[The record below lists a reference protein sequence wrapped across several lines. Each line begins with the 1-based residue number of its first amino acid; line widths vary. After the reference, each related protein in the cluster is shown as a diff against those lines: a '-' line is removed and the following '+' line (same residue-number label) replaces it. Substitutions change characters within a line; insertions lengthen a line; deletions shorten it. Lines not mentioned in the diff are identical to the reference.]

1 MQNSD
6 NKADPVEDDFSSSDI
21 AEEGSLND
29 QDDVQRQML
38 RGDESKGDPDQRDN
52 AGAPDHDETPHGYAD
67 TKTQIKK
74 ESEHHDR

>member
-1 MQNSD
+1 MNRETSD
-6 NKADPVEDDFSSSDI
+6 PQKDNFTASEI

-29 QDDVQRQML
+29 PDDVQRQML

-52 AGAPDHDETPHGYAD
+52 AGSPDHDETPHGYAE

-74 ESEHHDR
+74 ESDHHDR